1 METIGMDNEVCYELL
16 RPAQAVARRKARPLA
31 YLPVGIIEYHGPQ
44 NPLGL
49 DGLGV
54 HGICVRAARLGGGVV
69 FPVPWYGENR
79 GSHLAEVNPPGRKAV
94 TAEMGLP
101 AENFRSG
108 YMGGRSAAVQA
119 NFYQELLYHIYYQ
132 IRSLGFEAIYVM
144 YGHGPLL
151 PYVALTTEVFERDAG
166 VKMDFSNPM
175 ELVEGVKMDHA
186 GRVETG
192 MMMGVRPDL
201 VDLSALPKG
210 DKAQLVG
217 IAGDDPR
224 EGSEEFAK
232 AFVPA
237 SAEALTKRA
246 ARLLT
251 RPASDGA
258 LRVN

>member
-1 METIGMDNEVCYELL
+1 MPNEVRYEML
-16 RPAQAVARRKARPLA
+16 RPAQAVARRKACPLA
-31 YLPVGIIEYHGPQ
+31 YLPVGIIEWHGPQ

-54 HGICVRAARLGGGVV
+54 HGICVRAADIGGGVV

-79 GSHLAEVNPPGRKAV
+79 GSHLAEVNPLGCKAIA
-94 TAEMGLP
+94 AEMELP
-101 AENFRSG
+101 PDNFQSG
-108 YMGGRSAAVQA
+108 YMGGRSAAQQA

-144 YGHGPLL
+144 YGHGPLR

-166 VKMDFSNPM
+166 VKMDFSDAM
-175 ELVEGVKMDHA
+175 GMVEGVQIDHA

-192 MMMGVRPDL
+192 MMMGVSPEL

-210 DKAQLVG
+210 DKSKLVG

-224 EGSEEFAK
+224 EGSEEFGK

-237 SAEALTKRA
+237 SAAALAKRA
-246 ARLLT
+246 ALLLK
-251 RPASDGA
+251 RPPSDGA